1 MKNTLRVLGIIVFTV
16 AMSLGLWGCNTH
28 LTDETPTT
36 LPTVPVLPSP
46 TADSLTKEY
55 TVEMKKDVVYKPEG
69 HNKHKLD
76 VYLPEGS
83 EPPFPTLMLLHG
95 GYSDKTEMR
104 SLAEHLV
111 QKGFAVVA
119 PNRRDMP
126 EAGYPTP
133 VEDTFCALGWLIANA
148 DEYGFEPERIV
159 VGGHSAGGTLAAM
172 LAAVNEPAK
181 FTQNCPY
188 SLPEI
193 GFLRGAISFTGVF
206 DFSAAEGAL
215 RSYFADYLGVETD
228 TDPLW
233 VEASPVTWL
242 DGSEPPFLLIHGGA
256 DRNIPPE
263 FSSSFAKALEAAG
276 VETTLA
282 LIPDANHSKVILGG
296 ASFDAV
302 DDFLESIDL

>member
-1 MKNTLRVLGIIVFTV
+1 MKNTLHILGIIVFIA
-16 AMSLGLWGCNTH
+16 AMSIGLWGCSTRQAH
-28 LTDETPTT
+28 ETPTVA
-36 LPTVPVLPSP
+36 PTTQALPSP
-46 TADSLTKEY
+46 TADSPTKEY

-76 VYLPEGS
+76 VYLPEGL
-83 EPPFPTLMLLHG
+83 EPPFPTLLLLHG
-95 GYSDKTEMR
+95 GYNDKNEMR

-111 QKGFAVVA
+111 QKGFAVIA

-126 EAGYPTP
+126 EAGYPAP
-133 VEDTFCALGWLIANA
+133 VEDAFCALGWLIANA
-148 DEYGFEPERIV
+148 GEYGFEPESVV

-172 LAAVNEPAK
+172 LAAVNESAQ

-188 SLPEI
+188 VLPDD
-193 GFLRGAISFTGVF
+193 GLLRGAISFTGVF
-206 DFSAAEGAL
+206 DFTAAEGAL
-215 RSYFADYLGVETD
+215 QSYYADYLGVETD

-233 VEASPVTWL
+233 VEASPITWL

-263 FSSSFAKALEAAG
+263 FSSSFADALKAVG
-276 VETTLA
+276 VDTTLA

-296 ASFDAV
+296 TSFDAV
-302 DDFLESIDL
+302 DAFLESIGL

>member
-1 MKNTLRVLGIIVFTV
+1 MKNTLHVLRIIVFF
-16 AMSLGLWGCNTH
+16 AALSLCLWGCSTH
-28 LTDETPTT
+28 QADDTPAAA
-36 LPTVPVLPSP
+36 PTAPVLPSP
-46 TADSLTKEY
+46 TADSPTKEY

-76 VYLPEGS
+76 VYLPEGL
-83 EPPFPTLMLLHG
+83 EPPFPTLLLLHG

-111 QKGFAVVA
+111 QRGFAVVA

-126 EAGYPTP
+126 EAGYPAP
-133 VEDTFCALGWLIANA
+133 VEDAFCALGWLVANA
-148 DEYGFEPERIV
+148 GEYGFKPERGV

-172 LAAVNEPAK
+172 LAAVNEPAQ

-188 SLPEI
+188 DLPDA

-215 RSYFADYLGVETD
+215 QSYYADYLGVETD
-228 TDPLW
+228 ADPLW

-242 DGSEPPFLLIHGGA
+242 DGSGPPFLLIH
-256 DRNIPPE
+256 
-263 FSSSFAKALEAAG
+263 
-276 VETTLA
+276 
-282 LIPDANHSKVILGG
+282 
-296 ASFDAV
+296 
-302 DDFLESIDL
+302 